1 MLPVAHEMLSEAF
14 NIASFLKSC
23 RPGQSDDE
31 GHLGRLQGYASLVK
45 FFRQR
50 PSEMPSLSLFD
61 FICITVEIAQILKFH
76 NRELQ

>member
-14 NIASFLKSC
+14 NMASFLKSC
-23 RPGQSDDE
+23 RPGQLDGE
-31 GHLGRLQGYASLVK
+31 GHLGGLRGYASLVK

-50 PSEMPSLSLFD
+50 PSEMPSLSLF
-61 FICITVEIAQILKFH
+61 ICITVEIAQILTFH